1 MLLTFL
7 NSLAIYL
14 CSPKNAI
21 YSPYFNFTWIESHNR
36 QFYVV
41 CFLLFLS
48 IVDEI
53 HLYWLFLAHFVCGLS
68 FHFIFFSWAEKLKQ
82 CSWIFMVYVFCE
94 LLFMTWDQNDILPL
108 SFSSF
113 KNCIFSFRSLICLIL
128 IFCMPWGR
136 DQVFFFLPS
145 EKTEHLL
152 RKFQIFPSFSE
163 LNSKFLK
170 WSKLPYMTWSFEMF
184 LISSTVVPGNTG
196 LLALPEHSQMFL
208 LWGLYINTCYFFHQ
222 QSLDIYV
229 ASSPSS

>member
-1 MLLTFL
+1 MALFIILFPFPLESFFISTLEVNTLLKFVYIMLLTFL

-21 YSPYFNFTWIESHNR
+21 YSSYFNFTWIESHNR

-136 DQVFFFLPS
+136 DQVFFFSSQVKRQSICLENFRYS
-145 EKTEHLL
+145 HL
-152 RKFQIFPSFSE
+152 
-163 LNSKFLK
+163 
-170 WSKLPYMTWSFEMF
+170 
-184 LISSTVVPGNTG
+184 
-196 LLALPEHSQMFL
+196 SQ
-208 LWGLYINTCYFFHQ
+208 N
-222 QSLDIYV
+222 
-229 ASSPSS
+229 